1 MKPESKAAMEWT
13 LQELLVRLNEVAPE
27 EWVCH
32 VHSRSDVQEETY
44 LESNLS
50 ALFRHRET
58 LWKISLVRERYD
70 SEQPWGTVDLIREE
84 YWLRLQRLEPRGLEQ
99 AILSGL
105 PARRVFQVISDR
117 CRPYLVDEAVTLEL
131 SLGEPDEET
140 ASPMEAAAESPN
152 LDHLLAALGTLA
164 PSDWT
169 IRFLQRGGTIDFCQ
183 KLMTA
188 ETDRL
193 QVTLGENF
201 IPAVDVATE
210 AAAAIPHFELELR
223 KADGTRIP
231 HSLTQRE
238 IEELYA
244 SSKKRINRAL
254 RH

>member
-1 MKPESKAAMEWT
+1 MKPDGKSTVEWT

-32 VHSRSDVQEETY
+32 VHSRSDDQGERF

-50 ALFRHRET
+50 ALFRHHET
-58 LWKISLVRERYD
+58 LWKVSLVRERYD

-99 AILSGL
+99 AVLSGV
-105 PARRVFQVISDR
+105 PARRVFQVVHDR

-131 SLGEPDEET
+131 CLEEPDAEANASLET
-140 ASPMEAAAESPN
+140 AAESPT

-164 PSDWT
+164 PSDWS

-210 AAAAIPHFELELR
+210 AAASIPHFELELR
-223 KADGTRIP
+223 QANGTRIP
-231 HSLTQRE
+231 HRLTQSE
-238 IEELYA
+238 IEELY
-244 SSKKRINRAL
+244 SNSKRQINRAL
-254 RH
+254 KH

>member
-1 MKPESKAAMEWT
+1 MEWT

-32 VHSRSDVQEETY
+32 VHARADIQGETY

-50 ALFRHRET
+50 ALFKHRDT
-58 LWKISLVRERYD
+58 LWKVSLVRERYD
-70 SEQPWGTVDLIREE
+70 SEQAWGTVELLREE
-84 YWLRLQRLEPRGLEQ
+84 HWLRLQRLQPRGPEQ

-105 PARRVFQVISDR
+105 PARRVFRVISER
-117 CRPYLVDEAVTLEL
+117 CRAFLVDEAVTLEL
-131 SLGEPDEET
+131 SLDEPDE
-140 ASPMEAAAESPN
+140 AVLSPMDAASDSPS
-152 LDHLLAALGTLA
+152 LDHLLQALGTLA

-201 IPAVDVATE
+201 IPAVDAASE
-210 AAAAIPHFELELR
+210 AASSIPHFELELR
-223 KADGTRIP
+223 RSDGTQIP
-231 HSLTQRE
+231 HSLTQGE
-238 IEELYA
+238 IEELY
-244 SSKKRINRAL
+244 SNSKKRINRAL
-254 RH
+254 KH

>member
-1 MKPESKAAMEWT
+1 MKPDGKSTVEWT

-32 VHSRSDVQEETY
+32 VHSRSDDQGESF

-50 ALFRHRET
+50 ALFRHHGT
-58 LWKISLVRERYD
+58 LWKVSLVRERYD

-84 YWLRLQRLEPRGLEQ
+84 FWLRLQRLEPRGLEQ
-99 AILSGL
+99 AVLSGV
-105 PARRVFQVISDR
+105 PARRVFRVVHDR
-117 CRPYLVDEAVTLEL
+117 CRPYLVDEAITLEL
-131 SLGEPDEET
+131 SLDELDGEAVAPL
-140 ASPMEAAAESPN
+140 EAAAESPT

-169 IRFLQRGGTIDFCQ
+169 IRFLQRGGTVDFCQ

-193 QVTLGENF
+193 HVTLGENF
-201 IPAVDVATE
+201 IPAVDVASE
-210 AAAAIPHFELELR
+210 AAASIPHFELELR
-223 KADGTRIP
+223 RSDGTRIA
-231 HSLTQRE
+231 HTLSQIE
-238 IEELYA
+238 IEELY
-244 SSKKRINRAL
+244 SNSKRQISRAL